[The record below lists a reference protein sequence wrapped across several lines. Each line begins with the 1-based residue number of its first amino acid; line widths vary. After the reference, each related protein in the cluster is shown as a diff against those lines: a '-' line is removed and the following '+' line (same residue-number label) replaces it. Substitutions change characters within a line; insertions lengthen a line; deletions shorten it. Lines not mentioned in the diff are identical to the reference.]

1 MKKWH
6 RDSIWYRI
14 ASAISFFYVFYI
26 LRTFELRLA
35 IFYIFL
41 WVILVVLVEIKIKTD
56 KKANGE

>member
-1 MKKWH
+1 MKKWR
-6 RDSIWYRI
+6 RDSIWYRMF
-14 ASAISFFYVFYI
+14 SLISFYYVFFI

-41 WVILVVLVEIKIKTD
+41 WLILIFLVEIKIKTD